1 MSCHQNVLGYV
12 MLPPTIALTM
22 SSLIALNLDHTYLI
36 HSAVMLLHAVWDEG
50 ELDVVAAVAVALST
64 VSNEG
69 GSVGWCPSAAARVCE
84 KFWAPPPT

>member
-1 MSCHQNVLGYV
+1 
-12 MLPPTIALTM
+12 M
-22 SSLIALNLDHTYLI
+22 SSLTPINLGLTYLM
-36 HSAVMLLHAVWDEG
+36 HSAVMLLHAVWGEGEG
-50 ELDVVAAVAVALST
+50 ELDVVAATAVALST